1 MKMRML
7 QASPRFWAG
16 CGIVALLCAVLL
28 LLGHLVAYAQSSPQE
43 DASLDQP
50 ALKIPNGQLDSLVAP
65 IAL

>member
-28 LLGHLVAYAQSSPQE
+28 LLGDLVVYAQSSPKE
-43 DASLDQP
+43 DASLEQS
-50 ALKIPNGQLDSLVAP
+50 ALKIPNGQLDSPVAF